1 MVVEVVDNTLVIGT
15 SNSETLIVARAR
27 SSSIEIGVV
36 VDGVGHLNSVV
47 GLKYI
52 SNKSLIPS
60 WLNFSLNFIKFI
72 FNVQI

>member
-15 SNSETLIVARAR
+15 TNSETLIVARAK

-47 GLKYI
+47 GLKYF
-52 SNKSLIPS
+52 KQ
-60 WLNFSLNFIKFI
+60 KFDTKLA
-72 FNVQI
+72 